1 MFVTENLKFKLLLH
15 HLLQNKKL
23 GARVHLLPSSRSI
36 HEKIKIMP
44 LEIKK
49 LVHAGI
55 RAQVSSATTKG
66 PNH

>member
-1 MFVTENLKFKLLLH
+1 MMQKMERKVLSSSFFFSPLLNDAKLKKVVEN
-15 HLLQNKKL
+15 
-23 GARVHLLPSSRSI
+23 
-36 HEKIKIMP
+36 
-44 LEIKK
+44 KK